1 MKTALETVLLPR
13 TRAIE
18 QDVSTMQSQAQ
29 GISVKSKEEHAEVE
43 DDLAKMA
50 QLVYDFQV
58 CTARLG
64 RYLLVLTACKFH
76 KSMA

>member
-1 MKTALETVLLPR
+1 MKTALETALLPR

-29 GISVKSKEEHAEVE
+29 DISVKSKGELAEVE
-43 DDLAKMA
+43 VDNAKMA
-50 QLVYDFQV
+50 QQVYNFQV

-64 RYLLVLTACKFH
+64 RYLYWL
-76 KSMA
+76 